1 MITRGISF
9 ADRFQCINRECTYN
23 CCGGWQIEIDEETY
37 HKYLQ
42 EEGSFGKELRRNMCY
57 RNVAQIRQRFGK
69 CPYLTK
75 DKLCGMYL
83 EHGEEYMSFACR
95 TFPRRKIAYK
105 EGKETVLEELYLELS
120 CPEAAR
126 LFLEE
131 EGFIRLG
138 LVERETEVCWEFEI
152 EEKDYFEILL
162 FMRETIHKL
171 IEREDIPLSYG
182 MMLVFD
188 YAEECQQLS
197 MRLQYQD
204 IIPFSKSYVADENI
218 NQKLASY
225 REYPVSFWEKGS
237 LLHKFVSEGVEQID
251 IRWTN
256 PGMAGV
262 LKQYYQCFE
271 RKDFAKFGELFWRR
285 TDRMLH
291 KHPWLDRVYRNYF
304 LYYVS
309 QRLLYA
315 IQSYNMTKPVIMGIV
330 HTQLLKLF
338 DVVVWKRSKENLT
351 REQQRDILAYYSR
364 TAGHN
369 ESICD
374 KMYEFVS
381 KSEDMRALLENYT
394 L

>member
-1 MITRGISF
+1 MTSGIAF
-9 ADRFQCINRECTYN
+9 ADRFQCINKECSYN

-37 HKYLQ
+37 LKYLH
-42 EEGSFGKELRRNMCY
+42 EEGAFGRQLRRNMCF
-57 RNVAQIRQRFGK
+57 RDVAQIRQRFGK
-69 CPYLTK
+69 CPYLTRGR
-75 DKLCGMYL
+75 LCGMYL

-120 CPEAAR
+120 CPEVAR

-131 EGFIRLG
+131 EGFIQFGEVKRP
-138 LVERETEVCWEFEI
+138 TEVCWDFEI
-152 EEKDYFEILL
+152 EEADYFEILL
-162 FMRETIHKL
+162 HMRETIRRI
-171 IEREDIPLSYG
+171 IEREDIAIAYC
-182 MMLVFD
+182 MMLAFD

-204 IIPFSKSYVADENI
+204 IIPFSEHFMQEEQIQS
-218 NQKLASY
+218 KLVEY
-225 REYPVSFWEKGS
+225 RNYPVSFLEKGS
-237 LLHKFVSEGVEQID
+237 LLHKFVAEGVEQID

-256 PGMAGV
+256 PGMAKV

-271 RKDFAKFGELFWRR
+271 RKNYSKFGELVWKKYN
-285 TDRMLH
+285 RMLH
-291 KHPWLDRVYRNYF
+291 QQPRLERVYRNYF

-309 QRLLYA
+309 QRLMYA
-315 IQSYNMTKPVIMGIV
+315 IQTYNMTKPVIMGIV
-330 HTQLLKLF
+330 HTQLLMLF
-338 DVVVWKRSKENLT
+338 DIVVWQKNKESISL
-351 REQQRDILAYYSR
+351 EQQRDVLAYYSR

-374 KMYEFVS
+374 KMYEYIS
-381 KSEDMRALLENYT
+381 KSEDMRSLLENYI